1 MRKMKANSNISHGAT
16 RRAVGKTPIPSA
28 KCQQQQRE
36 TTSRVR
42 RRSLPIRKNAKS
54 IYSRGP
60 GARSILIAPCRIL
73 INCCCHH
80 HCRRG
85 KEIAQWIKNIQQQHQ
100 RGGGIFSSLRGSAYK
115 DCAAGEG
122 DSSSPIAN
130 KGECVLRKFFLV
142 KMGNQRRENLILK
155 AFQLPDIFAL
165 FNYLQDLSRRYKLT
179 FNLAVK
185 KMASIIVSK
194 FI

>member
-1 MRKMKANSNISHGAT
+1 VGIGANDAKNEGEFQHPLCLSRSDTPRGRKNSNSQQHSG
-16 RRAVGKTPIPSA
+16 S
-28 KCQQQQRE
+28 KCQQQRE
-36 TTSRVR
+36 TTSRE

-80 HCRRG
+80 HCRRRG
-85 KEIAQWIKNIQQQHQ
+85 KEIAQWIKNNQQQHQ

-122 DSSSPIAN
+122 DSSSPIVN
-130 KGECVLRKFFLV
+130 KGE
-142 KMGNQRRENLILK
+142 N
-155 AFQLPDIFAL
+155 
-165 FNYLQDLSRRYKLT
+165 
-179 FNLAVK
+179 
-185 KMASIIVSK
+185 VSCIN
-194 FI
+194 FSS